1 MANETNE
8 ANDKKDKSIITGL
21 LAGALAGV
29 ALGLMFAPKAGR
41 ETRDLVRRKR
51 RDYTSAVRE
60 KIREKGNSREKD
72 E

>member
-60 KIREKGNSREKD
+60 KIRKKGNSREKD